1 MSEISDLIEKISKLP
16 LETSRKISA
25 FIGAIVGD
33 AACIHLEWIYDEV
46 TLAEKGV
53 IYFIIFTYLLFL
65 QGLNPNNKT

>member
-1 MSEISDLIEKISKLP
+1 MASLQSLIDTISTLP
-16 LETSRKISA
+16 KDVSRKISA

-53 IYFIIFTYLLFL
+53 QKFR
-65 QGLNPNNKT
+65 

>member
-1 MSEISDLIEKISKLP
+1 MSSLQSLIDTISTLP
-16 LETSRKISA
+16 KDVSRKISA

-53 IYFIIFTYLLFL
+53 HKFHEKFVEKFICT
-65 QGLNPNNKT
+65 

>member
-1 MSEISDLIEKISKLP
+1 MASLQSLIDTISTLP
-16 LETSRKISA
+16 KDVSRKISA

-53 IYFIIFTYLLFL
+53 HKFR
-65 QGLNPNNKT
+65 

>member
-1 MSEISDLIEKISKLP
+1 MSEISDLVEKISKLP

-53 IYFIIFTYLLFL
+53 IYLYIYIYYLYRV
-65 QGLNPNNKT
+65 QP

>member
-1 MSEISDLIEKISKLP
+1 MASLQSLIDTISTLP
-16 LETSRKISA
+16 KDVSRKISA

-53 IYFIIFTYLLFL
+53 SFDEKFVKKIIFT
-65 QGLNPNNKT
+65 

>member
-1 MSEISDLIEKISKLP
+1 MSSLQSLIEKISTLP
-16 LETSRKISA
+16 EDVSRKISA

-53 IYFIIFTYLLFL
+53 SFDEKFVKKFSFT
-65 QGLNPNNKT
+65 

>member
-1 MSEISDLIEKISKLP
+1 MSEISDLVEKISKLP

-53 IYFIIFTYLLFL
+53 IYRRVQNFTHPINEAL
-65 QGLNPNNKT
+65 Q

>member
-1 MSEISDLIEKISKLP
+1 MSSLQSLIEKISTLP
-16 LETSRKISA
+16 EDVSRKISA

-53 IYFIIFTYLLFL
+53 QKFR
-65 QGLNPNNKT
+65 